1 MCVPYNEAMKR
12 WLQTL
17 VLVLA
22 IFSLLAPVPAL
33 CAALQHVD
41 HACCGA
47 DAQLAAPACCPD
59 ASPKP
64 LMAQTGVDQ
73 VVGLFTLR
81 VMSGH
86 LRVSGSQGLVHHPD
100 QAAYPPI
107 LLPATVLRT

>member
-1 MCVPYNEAMKR
+1 MKR
-12 WLQTL
+12 LLQTL

-64 LMAQTGVDQ
+64 PMAPRGVNQ
-73 VVGLFTLR
+73 AVGLFALW
-81 VMSGH
+81 VMPGY
-86 LRVSGSQGLVHHPD
+86 LPVSGNQSLAHPD